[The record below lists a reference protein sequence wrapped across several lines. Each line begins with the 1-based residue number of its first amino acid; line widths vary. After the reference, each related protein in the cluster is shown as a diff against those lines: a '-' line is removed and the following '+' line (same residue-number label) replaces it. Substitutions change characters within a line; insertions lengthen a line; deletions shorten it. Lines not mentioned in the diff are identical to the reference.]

1 MKLNILPDTAAAAR
15 NAASFI
21 AERARQCVQRAGQ
34 FTLALS
40 GGQTASSLLAAL
52 RAQPMPWSLTCVLQV
67 DERVAPHGH
76 PDRNLTLIESLLL
89 GRSALANERLMA
101 MPVEEQD
108 LQKAAGEYAETLVR
122 VAGSPPRLDLVHL
135 GLGEDGHTA
144 SLVPGDPV
152 LQLTDSSVAATG
164 EYHGRRRVTL
174 TLPVLAQ
181 AHSIV
186 WFVTGSAKAGAL
198 ARLARGDPSIPAG
211 RVARDHAVVFAD
223 SAAAALLRDVEVRS

>member
-21 AERARQCVQRAGQ
+21 AGRARECAKRAGQ

-40 GGQTASSLLAAL
+40 GGQTASSLFAAL
-52 RAQPMPWSLTCVLQV
+52 RAQPMPWPLTCVLQV
-67 DERVAPHGH
+67 DERFAPHGH
-76 PDRNLTLIESLLL
+76 ASRNLTLIESLLV
-89 GRSALANERLMA
+89 GRPALASERVLP

-108 LQKAAGEYAETLVR
+108 LQKAAGEYAETLAR

-144 SLVPGDPV
+144 SLVTGDPV
-152 LQLTDSSVAATG
+152 LRVKDTAVAVTG
-164 EYHGRRRVTL
+164 EYHGWRRMTL
-174 TLPVLAQ
+174 TLPVLAH

-198 ARLARGDPSIPAG
+198 ARLANGDPSIPAG

-223 SAAAALLRDVEVRS
+223 SAAAALLRDVEVR